1 MQWPDFSRITLGT
14 SMRFGIDGQL
24 ARRIASLSWPVILAM
39 LTQTAVNQVDH
50 ILIGRLPTAEASA
63 GQAALGPSLVLLW
76 AIGGFLSTVS
86 VGTQALTA
94 RRHGEGDVLRAGQV
108 LSNSLIVSILSS
120 AVATILG
127 VIFVP
132 TIFRAIISD
141 REVLAVGV
149 PFAQLRIVGVFS
161 MVVTMSYKSFFDGL
175 TRTRVHM
182 YAALVMN
189 VANAIFAY
197 GFIFGRVGLP
207 RLGIVGAGLAAV
219 LSSSVGLVVI
229 ALWSLRRKYLRKYH
243 FYRFRQNLSWPVMRE
258 IIRLSLPSGVATLF
272 VMSGFALFYKIV
284 AKVGQPETVYAAAT
298 QNVVVILMLVFTTC
312 IAYGTATATLVS
324 ESMGKQRYDL
334 AARYAWEATKLG
346 MLIMA
351 VAGLV
356 VFLFPQAILRVYTHD
371 LEVIRVATPA
381 LQMVALAA
389 PLMAAALVFTQAL
402 FGAGNS
408 RFVMYVEGSLHFFC
422 LVPLAWL
429 LGLKLGFGF
438 LGVWS
443 AAIAYIVLL
452 AVIMGWKFREGKWKA
467 IRI

>member
-1 MQWPDFSRITLGT
+1 
-14 SMRFGIDGQL
+14 MRFGIDGTL
-24 ARRIASLSWPVILAM
+24 ARRITSLSWPVIFAM
-39 LTQTAVNQVDH
+39 ITQTAINQVDH
-50 ILIGRLPTAEASA
+50 ILIGLLPTTEASA

-94 RRHGEGDVLRAGQV
+94 RRHGEGDADRAGQV
-108 LSNSLIVSILSS
+108 LSNSLAVAITS
-120 AVATILG
+120 AGVATILG
-127 VIFVP
+127 VMFVP
-132 TIFRAIISD
+132 MLFRAIISD
-141 REVLAVGV
+141 PDVLHVGV
-149 PFAQLRIVGVFS
+149 PFAQLRIIGVFS

-182 YAALVMN
+182 YAAIIMN
-189 VANAIFAY
+189 IANGYFCY
-197 GFIFGRVGLP
+197 GFLFGKLGLP

-219 LSSSVGLVVI
+219 LSSWVGLVMVV
-229 ALWSLRRKYLRKYH
+229 LWSLRRKYRAKYH
-243 FYRFRQNLSWPVMRE
+243 FYRLRQNLSWPVARE
-258 IIRLSLPSGVATLF
+258 IIRLSLPSGLATLF

-324 ESMGKQRYDL
+324 ESLGKQLPDL
-334 AARYAWEATKLG
+334 AARYAWESVKLG
-346 MLIMA
+346 MIFMA
-351 VAGLV
+351 GVGLLM
-356 VFLFPQAILRVYTHD
+356 FFFPTAILRVYTHD
-371 LEVIRVATPA
+371 LEVIRVARPA
-381 LQMVALAA
+381 LRMVALAA
-389 PLMAAALVFTQAL
+389 PAMAAALVFTQAL

-408 RFVMYVEGSLHFFC
+408 RFVMYVEGTLHFLC

-443 AAIAYIVLL
+443 AAIAYVVLL
-452 AVIMGWKFREGKWKA
+452 AVIMGWKFFEGKWKA

>member
-1 MQWPDFSRITLGT
+1 MYLGV
-14 SMRFGIDGQL
+14 DGKI
-24 ARRIASLSWPVILAM
+24 ARRIVGLSWPVIFAM
-39 LTQTAVNQVDH
+39 ITQTAVNQVDH
-50 ILIGRLPTAEASA
+50 ILIGLLPTTEASA

-94 RRHGEGDVLRAGQV
+94 RRHGEGNLDRAGQV
-108 LSNSLIVSILSS
+108 LSNSLAVSITSG

-127 VIFVP
+127 VLFVP

-141 REVLAVGV
+141 PDVLHVGV
-149 PFAQLRIVGVFS
+149 PFVQLRIVGVFS

-182 YAALVMN
+182 YAAIIMN
-189 VANAIFAY
+189 IANAYFCY
-197 GFIFGRVGLP
+197 GLLFGKLGLP

-219 LSSSVGLVVI
+219 LSSWVGLGMIV
-229 ALWSLRRKYLRKYH
+229 LWSLRRKYRAKYH
-243 FYRFRQNLSWPVMRE
+243 FYHLRRNLSWPVARE
-258 IIRLSLPSGVATLF
+258 IIRLSLPSGLATLF

-324 ESMGKQRYDL
+324 ESLGKKLPEL
-334 AARYAWEATKLG
+334 AARYAWEAVKLG
-346 MLIMA
+346 AFIMA
-351 VAGLV
+351 GVGLLM
-356 VFLFPQAILRVYTHD
+356 FLFPTGILRVYTHD

-381 LQMVALAA
+381 LRMVALSA

-408 RFVMYVEGSLHFFC
+408 RFVMYVEGSLHFCC

-443 AAIAYIVLL
+443 AAIAYVVLL
-452 AVIMGWKFREGKWKA
+452 TVIMGWKFFEGKWKA
-467 IRI
+467 ISI